1 MGNLGTLFYPSLVI
15 YHLFPLHAPL
25 TLWFLDAPFGRF
37 AKKTSSWNVNGE
49 GMPSMGLGSCAEVLM
64 IRQSRLVLDGAR
76 LGRFV
81 V

>member
-49 GMPSMGLGSCAEVLM
+49 GAIYG
-64 IRQSRLVLDGAR
+64 ILDR
-76 LGRFV
+76 VRKC
-81 V
+81 